1 MIEILKSPK
10 HLVAMKISGE
20 ITAADIARA
29 YETTN
34 DTLKSHDRVSFFAEV
49 EDSLNFTWEGLYK
62 DLSEG
67 IGQFGKLKHYY
78 RAAVVTDKSWL
89 GAMARVEGLV
99 FSSIDVRV
107 FPTADRDKAFAW
119 AAEKPEP
126 LQKPKAPE
134 PAIHLIQTTNDK
146 VFAYEVDGPIFEK
159 DIRAAIDGLKES
171 FEKHEKINVLAR
183 MKNWAGFDL
192 TSVLSDELFN
202 MKYKSL
208 SKVERYAVVGPKPWM
223 RNLLELINPMI
234 SPTIRVF
241 DTGDEADAW
250 EWVGAQQALL
260 PGKAKEA

>member
-1 MIEILKSPK
+1 MIEILKSPN
-10 HLVAMKISGE
+10 HLIALKLSDALTAQDVAK
-20 ITAADIARA
+20 A
-29 YETTN
+29 YDATN
-34 DTLKSHDRVSFFAEV
+34 SALKEHDRISFFAEID
-49 EDSLNFTWEGLYK
+49 DSVNITWEGLYK

-119 AAEKPEP
+119 ASEKPEALP
-126 LQKPKAPE
+126 KPKTPDQ
-134 PAIHLIQTTNDK
+134 AIHLIQTTNDR
-146 VFAYEVDGPIFEK
+146 VFAYEVDGPIFDK
-159 DIRAAIDGLKES
+159 DIKTALAGVNEA

-192 TSVLSDELFN
+192 VSVFNDQLFKT
-202 MKYKSL
+202 KYKAL
-208 SKVERYAVVGPKPWM
+208 SKVEKYAVVGPKPWM
-223 RNLLELINPMI
+223 RNFLELVNSMV
-234 SPTIRVF
+234 SPNVRVF
-241 DTGDEADAW
+241 AAEEESEAW